1 MALYAISDLHLA
13 LSGDKPMDI
22 FGSHWSR
29 HDEKIKENWL
39 SKIKDED
46 TVLIAGDISWAM
58 KSGESEED
66 LKWIE
71 NLPGRKI
78 ISKGN
83 HDYWWGSISKLNS
96 MFEKTKF
103 LQNNFYE
110 YGEYAICGTR
120 GWVCE
125 GTDRFTEHDKKIYSR
140 EAIRLKLSLDEAKKN
155 GFSKFIVML
164 HYPPTNEKFMD
175 SNFTKICEE
184 YNVETVIYGHLH
196 GKCLNRVL
204 EGERNGVNYIMTS
217 ADYLDFDPKLIME

>member
-39 SKIKDED
+39 SKIKEED